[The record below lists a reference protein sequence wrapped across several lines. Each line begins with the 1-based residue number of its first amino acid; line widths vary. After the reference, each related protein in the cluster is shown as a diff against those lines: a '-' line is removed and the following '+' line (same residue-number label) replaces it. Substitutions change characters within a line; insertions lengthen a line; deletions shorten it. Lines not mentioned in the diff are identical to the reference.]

1 MKETMRNRPGFTIIE
16 VLIVL
21 SIAGLIMAIVF
32 IAFPQLQR
40 SSRDNQRQ
48 NILSRMKSEMESYA
62 SNNQGT
68 YPFNN
73 CGSGT
78 SGCWGDFYTRY
89 INSGS
94 SSFVNDKD
102 PTTGVSVFGTSPASA
117 YPAQYSTGVPLPSSG
132 VAKIIYGA
140 KCQGETVTSSGSS
153 SGSAPVTT
161 RNYAMIIG
169 LDRTNTYF
177 CVDNG

>member
-1 MKETMRNRPGFTIIE
+1 MKKLQPRHQGFTIIE

-48 NILSRMKSEMESYA
+48 NILSRMKSEMEGYA
-62 SNNQGT
+62 SNNQGS
-68 YPFNN
+68 YPFKN
-73 CGSGT
+73 CGLGS
-78 SGCWGDFYTRY
+78 SGCWGDFYSRY
-89 INSGS
+89 INDGTTA
-94 SSFVNDKD
+94 FVNDKD
-102 PTTGVSVFGTSPASA
+102 PTTGISAFGASPASA
-117 YPAQYSTGVPLPSSG
+117 YPAQYSGGVPLPSSG
-132 VAKIIYGA
+132 VAKVVYGA
-140 KCQGETVTSSGSS
+140 KCKGETLEASGSS